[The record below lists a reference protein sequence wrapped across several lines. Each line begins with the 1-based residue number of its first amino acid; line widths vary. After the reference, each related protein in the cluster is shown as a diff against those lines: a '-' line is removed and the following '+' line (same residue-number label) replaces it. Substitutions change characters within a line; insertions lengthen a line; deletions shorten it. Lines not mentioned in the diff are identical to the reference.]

1 MNHLIEELHIKGIG
15 GIDEAELRFSPGLTA
30 ITGESGAGKS
40 SVVRALELISG
51 KRASSSMIKADKE
64 AASVEAIFSSDDR
77 SPDDSGLFE
86 EGRLFVEREVN
97 RNGRGRVT
105 LQARQVPLSS
115 LTELSRS
122 LITIQ
127 SQFAQIELLNPD
139 NQLNMVDCC
148 GGSELELL
156 KKDLKQ
162 EVKSTIEQEKK
173 LLDLK
178 KRQRDITDKFQKAE
192 EIVHRWRKMEITGE
206 SELQWED
213 DHKKLSSELDRM
225 NELRKIRFRLKN
237 DEPGTLKEELDDV
250 MEQVI
255 RALPLSKREEVTS
268 YVDSLMES
276 YSSILGV
283 LDEEGD
289 EEKRTAL
296 EESVEELESRMGALR
311 KLKRT
316 AAVATAGEL
325 IAYCEEAEGEL
336 DWLKK
341 SNDLKTEIEHMV
353 DTHRKSASRMA
364 LELRRRR
371 KDAASWLESRVNDGL
386 SQMAMGDSLFSVG
399 LIEENRLRTNGAE
412 SVEFRLSWGKG
423 DPGPVSKMA
432 SGGELSRILLA
443 IRLSLPDD
451 QFPSTVVF
459 DEVEAG
465 LGGKAAVLAGLKLK
479 ELSQRCQVILITHEA
494 TIAAL
499 ADSHFVVKRSGN
511 ESSIQQLDHDG
522 RICEVARMLS
532 GDLNLEEAKSHA
544 AKLLLQ

>member
-1 MNHLIEELHIKGIG
+1 MNHLIEELRIKGIG
-15 GIDEAELRFSPGLTA
+15 GIDEAELHFSPGLTA

-77 SPDDSGLFE
+77 SSDDSGPFE

-115 LTELSRS
+115 LTELSGS

-139 NQLNMVDCC
+139 NQLGMVDCC
-148 GGSELELL
+148 GGDELELL

-178 KRQRDITDKFQKAE
+178 RRQREITDKFQKAE
-192 EIVHRWRKMEITGE
+192 EIVHRWRKMEITAE
-206 SELQWED
+206 SEVQWEE

-225 NELRKIRFRLKN
+225 NELRKIRFRMKN

-268 YVDSLMES
+268 HVDSLMES
-276 YSSILGV
+276 YSSILAV

-316 AAVATAGEL
+316 AGVANAGEL
-325 IAYCEEAEGEL
+325 IAYCEEAEREL
-336 DWLKK
+336 DWLKN
-341 SNDLKTEIEHMV
+341 SNDLKAEIEQSV
-353 DTHRKSASRMA
+353 EIHRKSASRMA
-364 LELRRRR
+364 LELRRMR

-399 LIEENRLRTNGAE
+399 LIEESRLRTNGAE

-479 ELSQRCQVILITHEA
+479 DLSERCQVILITHEA

-499 ADSHFVVKRSGN
+499 ADSHFVVKRSDN

-522 RICEVARMLS
+522 RICEIARMLS